1 MKLFLCSYFDQ
12 YCSLARYISIYIE
25 KYFCKSISYKIV
37 KKLSKKLSL
46 NCQTFVKHLIFS
58 VNILFI
64 LSKMVLSE
72 NEALLIGC
80 NCYSFLKI
88 ASIMLFIFN
97 QKEIQLEK
105 ILAPQY

>member
-37 KKLSKKLSL
+37 KK